1 MHVVN
6 AFKLGHGH
14 KYRQDRVCS
23 QGIKTELYDT
33 DTQLGLIGTEDLS
46 CPGPWSQCHSLCCG
60 LSCAMS
66 DGDNVWS
73 IMRIAT

>member
-33 DTQLGLIGTEDLS
+33 DSTWINWNRGPLLSRALVTVSVVSLSLLWTQLCD
-46 CPGPWSQCHSLCCG
+46 
-60 LSCAMS
+60 
-66 DGDNVWS
+66 V
-73 IMRIAT
+73 